1 MTMDPNPTGTDPGS
15 RAPAAS
21 PLPALALYL
30 LGALLV
36 LALAW
41 AAWASVDVRVAGRGR
56 IVNDA
61 QNIVVRTLEPGVL
74 SAVRIRPGQVVK
86 KGEVIAT
93 LDPTFAGADK
103 SQLAARDQS
112 LRAQVE
118 RLRQQTGERGA
129 KGALDKQA
137 DQRALLAEREAAYQA
152 RLRQYDE
159 SVARLRSALEGNA
172 ADQRVTAE
180 RTASLLDLEKM
191 QEKLTLENF
200 VSRSKVLETRERR
213 LEAERDLTAARG
225 RQTELTKEIRV
236 TEAERESFVTA
247 FRQKVREELT
257 QATRDSDEVRE
268 QLSKAQRRA
277 DLVTVVAPQDAVVL
291 EVRQTA
297 LGSVLNSA
305 DVLAVLVPMGET
317 MLAEADI
324 DPADVGEIRAGDRVR
339 LKLDAYPFQKYGVL
353 EGRLLGISADAITL
367 ESGAPGG
374 ARTVYRARVALQGTA
389 FSHSTQAAALMP
401 GMTMTAEVIV
411 GSRSVLSYFLYPL
424 MRAADEAI
432 RER

>member
-1 MTMDPNPTGTDPGS
+1 MDHNLTGTDPGS

-30 LGALLV
+30 LGALLA
-36 LALAW
+36 LALVW
-41 AAWASVDVRVAGRGR
+41 AAWATVDVRVAGRGR

-61 QNIVVRTLEPGVL
+61 QNILVRTLEPGVL

-93 LDPTFAGADK
+93 LDATFAGADQ

-118 RLRQQTGERGA
+118 RLRQQTGERGTR
-129 KGALDKQA
+129 GALDKQA

-159 SVARLRSALEGNA
+159 SIARLRSALEGNA

-180 RTASLLDLEKM
+180 RTTSLLDLEKM

-200 VSRSKVLETRERR
+200 VSRSKVLETKERR

-225 RQTELTKEIRV
+225 RQAELQKEIRV

-277 DLVTVVAPQDAVVL
+277 ELVTVVAPQDAVVL

-297 LGSVLNSA
+297 LGGVLTPS
-305 DVLAVLVPMGET
+305 DVLAVLVPLGET
-317 MLAEADI
+317 VLAEADI

-339 LKLDAYPFQKYGVL
+339 LKLDAYPFQKHGVL
-353 EGRLLGISADAITL
+353 EGRLLSISGDAITL

-374 ARTVYRARVALQGTA
+374 ARTVYRARIALQGRG
-389 FSHSTQAAALMP
+389 FSHSAQSAQLMP

-411 GSRSVLSYFLYPL
+411 GSRSVLSYLLYPL
-424 MRAADEAI
+424 MRAGDEAI